1 MNILN
6 DNQTKLVENAL
17 TRLKAHHT
25 QVVSQHYLDV
35 DANETVQ
42 TSVEII
48 KQIDDLLSCFSIHS
62 PLYILDENT
71 DEKILADIFHA
82 L

>member
-17 TRLKAHHT
+17 MRLKAHHN
-25 QVVSQHYLDV
+25 QVVSRHYLDV

-42 TSVEII
+42 ASVEIV
-48 KQIDDLLSCFSIHS
+48 KEIDILLSCFSNHS
-62 PLYILDENT
+62 PLYILNEDT
-71 DEKILADIFHA
+71 DEKILADIFHD

>member
-6 DNQTKLVENAL
+6 DNQTKIVEAAL
-17 TRLKAHHT
+17 TRLKTHHT

-42 TSVEII
+42 ASVEIV
-48 KQIDDLLSCFSIHS
+48 KEIDNLLSYFSNHS
-62 PLYILDENT
+62 PLYILDEDT
-71 DEKILADIFHA
+71 DENILADIFHD